1 MKWQKKNNEDL
12 EVGKNN
18 NNKKNDKKLGLKSV
32 AWQREGGGFIPAMA
46 DILLARQ
53 GASEKIQLI

>member
-1 MKWQKKNNEDL
+1 MGGKKE
-12 EVGKNN
+12 KND
-18 NNKKNDKKLGLKSV
+18 NKKKVGIKNV

-53 GASEKIQLI
+53 GASEKNRINLTNNM